1 MELLFHYSIGQLCLL
16 HPFSLLLC
24 FLLLFVFLFIR
35 NNNRSVGTKKGN
47 NPPPSPWKLPIIGN
61 LHQLGSLPH
70 RGLHS
75 LAQSH
80 GPLMLLHFGSKPT
93 LVVSS
98 PDAAREILKTHDL
111 IFSSRPDSSFPR
123 RLLYNHK
130 DIAFA
135 PYGEY
140 WRQVRKICVLQ
151 LLSMKSVQSF
161 QPVREEETKAMIK
174 NIQKSCSSLP
184 SFSALVD
191 LSEVLLSLTND
202 ITCRVALGKKYGGEE
217 GCGKRFKK
225 MIDEFVYLLG
235 VFNVGDFITWL
246 GWVNYVI
253 GLEERV
259 EKNFAEIDSF
269 LDQVIED
276 HIHGKRKKNGDH
288 NDADGGGQDF
298 VDFLLR
304 VQQDETAEITL
315 GRDHLKGII
324 MDMFSAGT
332 ETTSTLLEWTMARLL
347 KHPEVMNEVQKEI
360 RRVASATGRAYII
373 EDDIEEMHYLKAVI
387 KETLR
392 LHPPGPLLIPRES
405 TKDAKIKG
413 YDIPAKTTVIINAWA
428 IGRDPASWDDPE
440 EFKPKRFCNDT
451 SSIDFKGHD
460 FQLIPFGAGR
470 RGCPGT
476 HFASAVVELALA
488 NLLHKFDWALPNGA
502 NGDALDDTEAPGLS
516 CRLKSP
522 LLAIATTYY

>member
-1 MELLFHYSIGQLCLL
+1 MANMLQWSGHQGQLSFL

-24 FLLLFVFLFIR
+24 FLLLFVFLFKK
-35 NNNRSVGTKKGN
+35 NRVETKRTN
-47 NPPPSPWKLPIIGN
+47 LPPSPWKLPIIGN
-61 LHQLGSLPH
+61 LHQLGPLPH

-75 LAQSH
+75 LAQRH

-98 PDAAREILKTHDL
+98 PDAAREIMKTHDL
-111 IFSSRPDSSFPR
+111 IFSSRPTSSFGR

-130 DIAFA
+130 DIGFA

-151 LLSMKSVQSF
+151 LLSMKRVQSF
-161 QPVREEETKAMIK
+161 QPVREEETKVMIE
-174 NIQKSCSSLP
+174 NIKRSCSNSP
-184 SFSALVD
+184 SSSALVD
-191 LSEVLLSLTND
+191 LCEMLMSLTND
-202 ITCRVALGKKYGGEE
+202 IICRVALGKKYGGEE
-217 GCGKRFKK
+217 GGGRRFRK
-225 MIDEFVYLLG
+225 MIIEFGYLLG
-235 VFNVGDFITWL
+235 VFNVGDFIPWL
-246 GWVNYVI
+246 GWVNYVL

-269 LDQVIED
+269 LDEVIED
-276 HIHGKRKKNGDH
+276 HIHGKRTEYVGNY
-288 NDADGGGQDF
+288 NADGGDQDF
-298 VDFLLR
+298 VDFLLQI
-304 VQQDETAEITL
+304 QQDKSAEITL
-315 GRDHLKGII
+315 GREHIKAIVL
-324 MDMFSAGT
+324 DMFVAGT
-332 ETTSTLLEWTMARLL
+332 DNPQSLLEWTMARLL
-347 KHPEVMNEVQKEI
+347 KHPKVMEEVQKEV
-360 RRVASATGRAYII
+360 RGVAFTIGSKNIK
-373 EDDIEEMHYLKAVI
+373 EDDIEQMHYLKAVI

-392 LHPPGPLLIPRES
+392 MHPPAPLMVPHES
-405 TKDAKIKG
+405 TKEAKIKG

-440 EFKPKRFCNDT
+440 EFKPKRFFNDA

-476 HFASAVVELALA
+476 HFAIAVVEVALA

-502 NGDALDDTEAPGLS
+502 NGEALDLTESPGLS
-516 CRLKSP
+516 IHLKAP
-522 LLAIATTYY
+522 LLAVATPHY